1 MMLYADLHMHTTA
14 SDGSMPPAELV
25 NYARSAGLSVISVT
39 DHDTVS
45 GLSEALGARDGI
57 TVIPGIELSSVYDGE
72 GGPFRLHILGYGID
86 PEAPSVL
93 SAVEA
98 GQTVRRR
105 KHSLRLEYLKST
117 YGIDLYAEDE
127 RQGSTMVGK
136 ISLAQLLT
144 EGGYAENIQDA
155 IQKYMTLPDFPEGR
169 IPHSL
174 AISGISDAGGIPVYA
189 HPFGGEGEA
198 HLSEGEVERRI
209 ELLARAGI
217 RGVECYYSRYSEQ
230 EVLHLVKTAEKYGLF
245 VSGGSDFHGSNK
257 TVKIGTL
264 VSDGTAVPSER
275 LTVLSALC
283 K

>member
-1 MMLYADLHMHTTA
+1 MT
-14 SDGSMPPAELV
+14 PRELV
-25 NYARSAGLSVISVT
+25 EYARASGLSVISVT

-45 GLSEALGARDGI
+45 GLAEAACASDGI

-105 KHSLRLEYLKST
+105 KHSLRLEYLKEKF
-117 YGIDLYAEDE
+117 GIDLIE
-127 RQGSTMVGK
+127 RDKEQGSVMVGK
-136 ISLAQLLT
+136 ISLAHLLI
-144 EGGYAENIQDA
+144 EGGFADTVGGA
-155 IQKYMTLPDFPEGR
+155 IEKYMSAPDFPEGR
-169 IPHSL
+169 IPHAL
-174 AISGISDAGGIPVYA
+174 AISGICGAGGIPVYA
-189 HPFGGEGEA
+189 HPLGGEGEA

-217 RGVECYYSRYSEQ
+217 RGVECYYSRYFEQ
-230 EVLHLVKTAEKYGLF
+230 EVLHLVKTAEKYGLL